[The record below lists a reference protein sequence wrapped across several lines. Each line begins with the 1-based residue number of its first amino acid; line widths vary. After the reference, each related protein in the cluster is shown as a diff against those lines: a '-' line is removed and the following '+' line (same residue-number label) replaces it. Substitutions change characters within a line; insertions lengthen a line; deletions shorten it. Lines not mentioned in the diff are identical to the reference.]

1 MANFQFI
8 EAAGKGYKFVWDERG
23 FLIRLVALPLLI
35 KIASFML
42 VVSLGLQDNLL
53 RQGLILIPSY
63 FMEGWVVAHA
73 IRLAIFGEIGPL
85 HDVHNR
91 NIIMATSILYAL
103 IKLSSSLVAGMMMT
117 GEDVKQSINASQIDA
132 NAGIVFGV
140 AFMLAFAL
148 WAFRFFWIYVP
159 MAMGCPLHIFLKK
172 IQGFGASFHM
182 LGLWAITAIPP
193 IMTLLALADI
203 LIAIFPDSTSERPSM
218 AYMYALAT
226 LQAVTETLIALISSV
241 GMAYGVWSLFTN
253 PAKSRS

>member
-148 WAFRFFWIYVP
+148 WAFRFLPAPYLPEKNSRLRRVVSHARPLGDHRHSADHDVAGPGGYPNRDFPRLYVRE
-159 MAMGCPLHIFLKK
+159 ALYGLYVRARHA
-172 IQGFGASFHM
+172 ASRH
-182 LGLWAITAIPP
+182 
-193 IMTLLALADI
+193 
-203 LIAIFPDSTSERPSM
+203 
-218 AYMYALAT
+218 
-226 LQAVTETLIALISSV
+226 
-241 GMAYGVWSLFTN
+241 
-253 PAKSRS
+253 